1 MARKITLIAILA
13 MVALSSCDPDD
24 SSVSKPEG
32 KVSFVLPS
40 VSLNQSGRMK
50 TDSIYAV
57 VVSISDK
64 NGVNVYDKKKLPLY
78 SFDEGYL
85 SEVLAMPPGAYTLDE
100 FLVINRD
107 NQVMYA
113 SPMEGSDL
121 EYLVEDPLPLN
132 FVVHKDEVAKVDPEV
147 IKVTGTPASFGYA
160 TFSLNIV
167 NTFRFNMAVF
177 AFDGEGGSPALVNSS
192 VEIKSGS
199 TVYYNTELP
208 AATNQ
213 IVLNGHASH
222 FNITVRKEG
231 YLTYSRTFTV
241 DELKN
246 YTSTVLMI
254 TLVSDENLE
263 VYYPFSGNAKDMSRH
278 ARHGT
283 VYGAAL
289 TTDHHGNPGS
299 AYHFDGVN
307 DHIDLGDILDDIQL
321 PVTVSAWVKMDP
333 NGGMYY
339 PVLITQDNLPLYNGF
354 DFLVN
359 KNMVGISYGDGNG
372 ENHPMFRRGKST
384 TTLPDYTGVW
394 VHVTAVMKSRDNMSL
409 YVNGVN
415 VGGEYTGQSEEP
427 MNSGFPED
435 VARIGRWSSNALT
448 HFYKGSIDEL
458 KVWSRAL
465 TGGEIKAS
473 M

>member
-1 MARKITLIAILA
+1 MTKKLTLIAILA
-13 MVALSSCDPDD
+13 MVALSCDQDE

-32 KVSFVLPS
+32 KISFALPS
-40 VSLNQSGRMK
+40 VSLSRSGRIK
-50 TDSIYAV
+50 TDSMYAV
-57 VVSISDK
+57 VVSISD
-64 NGVNVYDKKKLPLY
+64 NSGVTVHDKKKLSLY
-78 SFDEGYL
+78 SFGDGYL
-85 SEVLAMPPGAYTLDE
+85 SEVLSIPPGAYTLDE
-100 FLVINRD
+100 FLVVNSD
-107 NQVMYA
+107 NEVTYA

-121 EYLVEDPLPLN
+121 ENLVEDPLPIN
-132 FVVHKDEVAKVDPEV
+132 FVVHKDQVAKVDPEV

-167 NTFRFNMAVF
+167 NTFSLNMAVF
-177 AFDGEGGSPALVNSS
+177 AFDGEVGSPALVSS
-192 VEIKSGS
+192 FVEIKSGS
-199 TVYYNTELP
+199 TVYYDAELP
-208 AATNQ
+208 AATHQ

-222 FNITVRKEG
+222 FNISVRKEG
-231 YLTYSRTFTV
+231 YLTYSRTFAIN
-241 DELKN
+241 ELKE
-246 YTSTVLMI
+246 YTSTVLVI
-254 TLVSDENLE
+254 TLQSDEDLE
-263 VYYPFSGNAKDMSRH
+263 VYYPFSGNAKDASMN

-283 VYGAAL
+283 VYGASL

-307 DHIDLGDILDDIQL
+307 DHIDLGNILDDIQMPL
-321 PVTVSAWVKMDP
+321 TVSAWVKMDP
-333 NGGMYY
+333 DGGMYY

-359 KNMVGISYGDGNG
+359 KNMVGISYGDGKG
-372 ENHPMFRRGKST
+372 ENHPMFRRGKSA

-394 VHVTAVMKSRDNMSL
+394 IHVTAVMKSSNNMSL

-415 VGGEYTGQSEEP
+415 VGGEFTGGSFES
-427 MNSGFPED
+427 MDSNFPQD
-435 VARIGRWSSNALT
+435 VARIGRWSSNGLT

-465 TGGEIKAS
+465 TADEIKAS